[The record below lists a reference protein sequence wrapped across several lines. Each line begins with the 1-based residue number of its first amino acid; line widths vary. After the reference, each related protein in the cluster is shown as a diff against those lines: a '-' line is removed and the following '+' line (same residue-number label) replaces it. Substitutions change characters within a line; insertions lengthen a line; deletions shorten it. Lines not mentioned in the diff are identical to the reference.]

1 MNWLRKAL
9 LRWLHGPAPEVT
21 GRIGNSQLTNLVHE
35 DSPSV
40 MTVTSISN
48 GFLLCKRQ
56 YNPNGLDQIRATYAA
71 DAVALAE
78 LVTVELT
85 VTRMTK

>member
-9 LRWLHGPAPEVT
+9 LRWLHGPAPEVAPRST
-21 GRIGNSQLTNLVHE
+21 NSQLMNLVHE

-40 MTVTSISN
+40 MTVTAISN

-56 YNPNGLDQIRATYAA
+56 YNPNGPDKIRAVYAA
-71 DAVALAE
+71 NAVALAE

-85 VTRMTK
+85 VARMTK

>member
-1 MNWLRKAL
+1 MNWPRKAL
-9 LRWLHGPAPEVT
+9 LRWLHGPAT
-21 GRIGNSQLTNLVHE
+21 GAVARTGNSQLMNLVHE

-40 MTVTSISN
+40 TTVTAISN

-56 YNPNGLDQIRATYAA
+56 YNPNGPDQIRATYAA

>member
-9 LRWLHGPAPEVT
+9 LRWLHRPVPEVAP
-21 GRIGNSQLTNLVHE
+21 RSANSQVMNLAHE

-40 MTVTSISN
+40 MTVAAISN

-56 YNPNGLDQIRATYAA
+56 YNPNGPDQIRATYAA
-71 DAVALAE
+71 NAVALAE